1 MRDEVYNKIIQRMQ
15 EYIAM
20 KEKSR
25 RRLKNRLKKEPFDEE
40 VFWEAKKVITEMVYG
55 SKWIP
60 AFLKKLGEETFYRY
74 LTLIEMYDAPLYD
87 LYLVRRNSKI
97 AYLDENIIE
106 SMVFYI
112 NNGILENGVL
122 REFNILDYFRM
133 VRLPIDTF
141 INILQGYDNEV
152 KQVIV
157 KFLLQNKARIRPL
170 TGMITSSVDPY
181 EDSIVKKYI
190 ILNDLPMFDLVYMF
204 VLENYRNG
212 NLIIDLNS
220 RK

>member
-1 MRDEVYNKIIQRMQ
+1 M
-15 EYIAM
+15 
-20 KEKSR
+20 
-25 RRLKNRLKKEPFDEE
+25 
-40 VFWEAKKVITEMVYG
+40 
-55 SKWIP
+55 
-60 AFLKKLGEETFYRY
+60 
-74 LTLIEMYDAPLYD
+74 
-87 LYLVRRNSKI
+87 
-97 AYLDENIIE
+97 
-106 SMVFYI
+106 
-112 NNGILENGVL
+112 ENGVL

-157 KFLLQNKARIRPL
+157 KFLLQNKARLRPL
-170 TGMITSSVDPY
+170 TDMITSSVDID
-181 EDSIVKKYI
+181 EDSIVKKYM
-190 ILNDLPMFDLVYMF
+190 ILNDLPMFDLVYML